1 MGFISGVLT
10 NTMMDFACRIAEQ
23 IEAKAV
29 MLYGDAVKN
38 DQLPEV
44 ISERDLIIVT
54 RGDGDDALWKYAKII
69 KIPNLK
75 LTRVGQ
81 IKISIIKGI
90 AAGLLRRQDRVVCL
104 TGIPKLGYIDC
115 MMVIDVGREFEILT
129 AENASDIFAGIQ
141 HEVFEAVLTLALEL
155 GSQGREGR
163 PVGTIFILGDHERVF
178 PFTRQ
183 MIINPFAG
191 YPEEERNI
199 LNPMLKETV
208 REFSAL
214 DGAFI
219 IKGDGVLMTAGSYLN
234 VTMEGK
240 DFPRGLGSRH
250 LAASGITTVTDAVA
264 IVVSESTGTV
274 RVFKNGR
281 IFVSIEKPVE

>member
-10 NTMMDFACRIAEQ
+10 NTMMDFACRTAEQ

-29 MLYGDAVKN
+29 MLYADAVKS

-54 RGDGDDALWKYAKII
+54 RSDDDEALWKSAKII

-81 IKISIIKGI
+81 IKISVIKGI
-90 AAGLLRRQDRVVCL
+90 ATGLLQKQDRVVCL

-115 MMVIDVGREFEILT
+115 MMVIDVGSEFEILT
-129 AENASDIFAGIQ
+129 SENVSEIFEGVQ

-155 GSQGREGR
+155 GAQGREGR
-163 PVGTIFILGDHERVF
+163 AVGTIFILGDHERVL
-178 PFTRQ
+178 PLTRQ

-199 LNPMLKETV
+199 LNPTLKETV

-234 VTMEGK
+234 VTMESNDLPK
-240 DFPRGLGSRH
+240 GLGSRH
-250 LAASGITTVTDAVA
+250 LAASGITTVTGAVA

>member
-10 NTMMDFACRIAEQ
+10 NTMVDFACRTAEQ

-29 MLYGDAVKN
+29 MLYADAVKS

-54 RGDGDDALWKYAKII
+54 RSDDDEALWKSAKII

-81 IKISIIKGI
+81 IKISVIKGI
-90 AAGLLRRQDRVVCL
+90 ATGLLQKQDRVVCL

-115 MMVIDVGREFEILT
+115 MMVIDVGSEFEILT
-129 AENASDIFAGIQ
+129 SENVSEIFEGVQ

-155 GSQGREGR
+155 GAQGREGR
-163 PVGTIFILGDHERVF
+163 AVGTIFILGDHERVL
-178 PFTRQ
+178 PLTRQ

-199 LNPMLKETV
+199 LNPTLKETV

-234 VTMEGK
+234 VTMESNDLPK
-240 DFPRGLGSRH
+240 GLGSRH
-250 LAASGITTVTDAVA
+250 LAASGITTVTGAVA

-281 IFVSIEKPVE
+281 IFVSIEKPAE

>member
-10 NTMMDFACRIAEQ
+10 NTMVDFACRTAEQ

-29 MLYGDAVKN
+29 MLYADAVKS

-54 RGDGDDALWKYAKII
+54 RSDDDEALWKSAKII

-81 IKISIIKGI
+81 IKISVIKGI
-90 AAGLLRRQDRVVCL
+90 ATGLLQKQDRVVCL

-115 MMVIDVGREFEILT
+115 MMVIDVGSEFEILT
-129 AENASDIFAGIQ
+129 SENVSEIFEGVQ

-155 GSQGREGR
+155 GAQGREGR
-163 PVGTIFILGDHERVF
+163 AVGTIFILGDHERVL
-178 PFTRQ
+178 PLTRQ

-199 LNPMLKETV
+199 LNPTLKETV

-234 VTMEGK
+234 VTMESNDLPK
-240 DFPRGLGSRH
+240 GLGSRH
-250 LAASGITTVTDAVA
+250 LAASGITTVTGAVA